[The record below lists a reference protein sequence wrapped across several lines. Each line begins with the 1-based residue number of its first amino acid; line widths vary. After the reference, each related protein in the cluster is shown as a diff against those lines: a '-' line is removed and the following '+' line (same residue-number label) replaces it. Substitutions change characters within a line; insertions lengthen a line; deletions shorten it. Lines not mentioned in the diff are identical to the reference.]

1 MTRILIVD
9 DTKVL
14 ADNIAD
20 TLKMEG
26 YSISVAYNGIEATLL
41 FKRDR
46 PALIITD
53 LEMPEMNG
61 YDFIR
66 FVRSG
71 NIEPLTPIIIITADT
86 NDETASKG
94 IAAGADLFLTKPFD
108 DENLILSIINLLE
121 NVQHR

>member
-1 MTRILIVD
+1 MIRILIVD

-26 YSISVAYNGIEATLL
+26 YSISIAYNGIEATML
-41 FKRDR
+41 FKRDK
-46 PALIITD
+46 PDLIITD

-61 YDFIR
+61 FDFIR
-66 FVRSG
+66 FVRLG
-71 NIEPLTPIIIITADT
+71 DTEPLTPIIIITADT
-86 NDETASKG
+86 NGETARKG

-108 DENLILSIINLLE
+108 DENLIQNIINLLA
-121 NVQHR
+121 NVQD